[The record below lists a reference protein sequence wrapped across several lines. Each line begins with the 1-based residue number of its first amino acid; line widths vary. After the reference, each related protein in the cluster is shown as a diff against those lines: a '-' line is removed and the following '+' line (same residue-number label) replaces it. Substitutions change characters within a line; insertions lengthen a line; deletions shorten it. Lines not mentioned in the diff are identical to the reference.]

1 MAIKDKIIVIKNKII
16 EIKKV
21 PAYHDFAS
29 RFPVKIYDRSW
40 KVFKKIKGIIRF
52 MLSWVQ
58 VY

>member
-21 PAYHDFAS
+21 SAYHDFAN
-29 RFPVKIYDRSW
+29 RFPVKIYNRSW
-40 KVFKKIKGIIRF
+40 QVFKKIKGRILF

-58 VY
+58 VH